1 MKIIEKEFIYL
12 IKIIA
17 KYSIAFLRK
26 YLYNIS
32 RFKIYI
38 QVQIKILS
46 KLPSGLDRCRS
57 IFLYPNSKFF
67 SPNFNLRFERYVN
80 FEFYKTVAR
89 LDKPTS
95 WFERYVNFEFYKT
108 YSQEW
113 YICKWFERYVNFEFY
128 KTLSYNIKPK
138 LLFERYVN
146 FEFYKTELTTKF
158 CVFKFE
164 RYVNFEFYK
173 T

>member
-1 MKIIEKEFIYL
+1 M

-67 SPNFNLRFERYVN
+67 SPNFNLR
-80 FEFYKTVAR
+80 
-89 LDKPTS
+89 
-95 WFERYVNFEFYKT
+95 FERYVNFEFYKT